1 MNKLTIQQGE
11 SAKIAI
17 ALPLERMASVQD
29 IICNIGR
36 SLVYKLSDETLIES
50 NDPNIFYID
59 FKSVNS
65 YRHLGIQELSI
76 AIDYSDLGIRKT
88 DKSQNL
94 YIEVLKNS
102 NPFNN
107 ESSSE
112 LVNATVNVV
121 ITENLVS
128 IDAEIASF
136 IKGAKGDKGD
146 QGIQGDKGDAGEQGL
161 KGDKGEQGNIG
172 PQGLAGNNGTNGAQ
186 GIQGIQGPIGL
197 TGVQGIQGAQGLS
210 AYQVWLAAG
219 NTGTQAQ
226 YLASLVGAQG
236 IQGIQGPQ
244 GIAGTNGTNGNNGTN
259 GAQGIQG
266 IQGATGAS
274 GNTDKRLGSYFI
286 FNEFLTSIISGDF
299 QAGVI
304 SSGSLRSSASI
315 VNHPG
320 VIYVRNTGVAGGGA
334 WISTTNTPVA
344 TSVGMLPSAGY
355 KFEVILHPVYSSP
368 TGSFVATARIGF
380 LDTPASA
387 TDATN
392 GIYIEMNGTASGM
405 SFYGKTASASV
416 RSQTASSY
424 SLAYGSAASLN
435 STNWHRLV
443 ITVTSASL
451 ITFEIYNNSNTLV
464 WTDTLTT
471 NIPTAVVNGV
481 LIATSTNTAQYDIIS
496 FDYAQITIP
505 ALTR

>member
-172 PQGLAGNNGTNGAQ
+172 PQGLA
-186 GIQGIQGPIGL
+186 
-197 TGVQGIQGAQGLS
+197 
-210 AYQVWLAAG
+210 
-219 NTGTQAQ
+219 
-226 YLASLVGAQG
+226 
-236 IQGIQGPQ
+236 
-244 GIAGTNGTNGNNGTN
+244 GNNGTN